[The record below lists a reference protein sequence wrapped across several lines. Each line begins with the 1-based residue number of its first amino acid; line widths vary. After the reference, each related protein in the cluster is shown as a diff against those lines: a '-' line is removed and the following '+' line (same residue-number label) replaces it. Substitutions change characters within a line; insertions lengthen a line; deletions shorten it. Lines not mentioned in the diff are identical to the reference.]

1 VRKRT
6 GPGPAAASLLVLA
19 SLLSGATAFM
29 YCHKRLAPAHPVA
42 IAPSD
47 ASSPGS
53 GSAVGSLD
61 LLDASLNAFV
71 SDDAAAPAGVPA
83 DARVAMHAPPA
94 DAAAVPPSPRD
105 AGLVAMVATVA
116 RDAAA
121 PVAPTA
127 APADASVDKKKLAA
141 DLYAQAHAALEDGD
155 PDKALQLADESLK
168 LRRTQKTLL
177 ERARALQRLNRIDEA
192 IQSVDEATE
201 IDPKSAAAWE
211 QRALIMWGAHRY
223 DDAKQ
228 AMQKYLE
235 LDPEGRSADSFHHL
249 IDNK

>member
-1 VRKRT
+1 
-6 GPGPAAASLLVLA
+6 VLA

-29 YCHKRLAPAHPVA
+29 YCHKRLSSTHPAA
-42 IAPSD
+42 IAPAD
-47 ASSPGS
+47 ASSVGS
-53 GSAVGSLD
+53 GSAVGAID
-61 LLDASLNAFV
+61 LADAQLNAFV

-83 DARVAMHAPPA
+83 DAHVAIHEPPA
-94 DAAAVPPSPRD
+94 DAAVAQQTPRD
-105 AGLVAMVATVA
+105 AGVVATVA
-116 RDAAA
+116 RDAPAVVTPAA
-121 PVAPTA
+121 ATV
-127 APADASVDKKKLAA
+127 DAGVDKKKLAA
-141 DLYAQAHAALEDGD
+141 ELYAQAHAALEDGD